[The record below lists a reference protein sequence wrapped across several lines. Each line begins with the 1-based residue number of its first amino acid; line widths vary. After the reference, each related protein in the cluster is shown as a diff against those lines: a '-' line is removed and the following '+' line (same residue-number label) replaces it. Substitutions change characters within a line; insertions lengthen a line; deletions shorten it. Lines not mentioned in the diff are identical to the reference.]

1 MPSATPIS
9 ARPGFASR
17 YTARWLA
24 HVRLANEVNGRT
36 IRPCESAI
44 MRNVEEGSFPPGVL
58 VIKADQFVPGRLRL
72 MPMPWGGGESGGV
85 MSPETM
91 KYRIAPRTIG
101 TAIATTTT
109 MTMMRMIFPP
119 SERGGGA

>member
-1 MPSATPIS
+1 
-9 ARPGFASR
+9 
-17 YTARWLA
+17 
-24 HVRLANEVNGRT
+24 
-36 IRPCESAI
+36 
-44 MRNVEEGSFPPGVL
+44 
-58 VIKADQFVPGRLRL
+58 
-72 MPMPWGGGESGGV
+72 